1 VLAVG
6 VPKGAPRPALLF
18 RDRKIDTRRLQAMR
32 LLKTSLANDPA
43 LSYNNVSVVNTSLRN
58 YYGNS
63 NGGIM
68 GSVYMGL
75 TTDVTEGCIGVG
87 GGPYS
92 LMVIS
97 MNSTPR
103 HQRRSRARQRPR
115 WQGGARRGAGE

>member
-1 VLAVG
+1 MLAVG
-6 VPKGAPRPALLF
+6 VPKGAPRPAMLL

-43 LSYNNVSVVNTSLRN
+43 LSYNVSVVNTSLRN
-58 YYGNS
+58 NYGN
-63 NGGIM
+63 
-68 GSVYMGL
+68 VYMGL